1 MYVCILL
8 VLTDQNSEGPH
19 QTDQSEGESQS
30 QTYKEG
36 LDVEPEADTPRI
48 TEVDQADQCSE
59 ATKDEVRYL
68 IYNLYLV
75 LLLASLVFMVADL
88 EKNTKFYNLR
98 LSAE

>member
-88 EKNTKFYNLR
+88 EKLY
-98 LSAE
+98 